1 MLHSI
6 DILSTMKNAK
16 MVNLFRFRNVP
27 EMPMS
32 LHFTICTQICCLSDV
47 LDVPVCECQYLRCQ
61 WESVLLHLCIFIYW
75 KTWRNKKEI
84 RRKKRALESLQ
95 LTTQFQNFDIIS
107 EMPIFL
113 QSLGVTNS
121 RSTYYVSIRILTFN

>member
-1 MLHSI
+1 MN
-6 DILSTMKNAK
+6 ILSTMKNAK
-16 MVNLFRFRNVP
+16 MLNLFRFRNVP

-61 WESVLLHLCIFIYW
+61 WESVLFHLCIFIYR
-75 KTWRNKKEI
+75 KTWRNKKER

-113 QSLGVTNS
+113 QRVLELLIAVQH
-121 RSTYYVSIRILTFN
+121 YVSIRILTFD